1 MHASIWGWNS
11 TNCWA
16 GAIGAVVAAGLRLL
30 LYGMAPSE
38 ASGLAELEW
47 VPPEVTILV
56 AAILGGAAAMSGA
69 LLVDLLNLSE
79 R

>member
-1 MHASIWGWNS
+1 MQTTIWGWNS

-16 GAIGAVVAAGLRLL
+16 GAIGAVVAAGMRLL
-30 LYGMAPSE
+30 LHGLAPSE
-38 ASGLAELEW
+38 ASGLAALEW
-47 VPPEVTILV
+47 VPAEVTILV

-69 LLVDLLNLSE
+69 LLVDLLKLNE

>member
-1 MHASIWGWNS
+1 MQSTIWGWNS

-16 GAIGAVVAAGLRLL
+16 GAIGAVVAAGLRLAL
-30 LYGMAPSE
+30 HGLAPSE
-38 ASGLAELEW
+38 ATGLAELEW

-56 AAILGGAAAMSGA
+56 AAVLGGAAAMSGA
-69 LLVDLLNLSE
+69 LLVDLLKLTE